1 MNRHAAAVVL
11 GALALA
17 GCASLEPAAFRRF
30 QSTVAAGHQAM
41 EREMA
46 RDVEWTREA
55 DAQVLATDK
64 DAALSA
70 LTLKG
75 PGDNGWAPD
84 NPPAHWTARRTLD
97 TLRAMNGAFGAYAA
111 LLTDLADGRDV
122 EEDAVDAVGDDLND
136 AARDARRALGELR
149 PADRATAAG
158 GAAFAAESLRRCLRA
173 RRAGKLADALRENQ
187 PLAVAHAALGRA
199 LVDIVRADLKAA
211 YADQAAAI
219 HEKWNDKR
227 SPGRITLG
235 RSLFNLNDEFSAAM
249 ASLDD
254 LAVFYDHLPAAHA
267 DLRARLRKERTAG
280 PAARAWGRSAGAAA
294 RRARTLEA
302 SR

>member
-1 MNRHAAAVVL
+1 MTARAAAVAL

-30 QSTVAAGHQAM
+30 QATVAEGHAGM
-41 EREMA
+41 ERELA

-55 DAQVLATDK
+55 DAQVLASEK
-64 DAALSA
+64 DAILSA

-75 PGDNGWAPD
+75 AGENGWAPET
-84 NPPAHWTARRTLD
+84 PPAHWTARRTLD
-97 TLRAMNGAFGAYAA
+97 ALRTLNGAFGAYAA

-122 EEDAVDAVGDDLND
+122 EGDAIDAVGDDLND
-136 AARDARRALGELR
+136 AARDVRRALGELR
-149 PADRATAAG
+149 PADRAVAAG
-158 GAAFAAESLRRCLRA
+158 GAAFAAESLRRFLRA
-173 RRAGKLADALRENQ
+173 RRAGALADALRDNQ
-187 PLAVAHAALGRA
+187 PLAAAHAALGRA

-235 RSLFNLNDEFSAAM
+235 RSLFNLNDEFAVAM

-267 DLRARLRKERTAG
+267 DLRARLLKERTAG

>member
-1 MNRHAAAVVL
+1 MTRRAAAVAL

-30 QSTVAAGHQAM
+30 QATVAEGHAGM
-41 EREMA
+41 ERELA

-55 DAQVLATDK
+55 DAQVLASEK
-64 DAALSA
+64 DAILSA

-75 PGDNGWAPD
+75 SGENGWAPE
-84 NPPAHWTARRTLD
+84 NPPAHWTARRTLE
-97 TLRAMNGAFGAYAA
+97 TLRVLNGAFGAYAA
-111 LLTDLADGRDV
+111 LLTDLADGRKV
-122 EEDAVDAVGDDLND
+122 EEDAVDALGDDLND
-136 AARDARRALGELR
+136 AARDARRAMGELR
-149 PADRATAAG
+149 PADRAVAAG

-173 RRAGKLADALRENQ
+173 RRAGTLADALRDNQ
-187 PLAVAHAALGRA
+187 PLAAAHAALGRA
-199 LVDIVRADLKAA
+199 LVDLVRADLKAA

-235 RSLFNLNDEFSAAM
+235 RSLFNLNDEFAAAM

-254 LAVFYDHLPAAHA
+254 LAVFYDHLPGAHA
-267 DLRARLRKERTAG
+267 ALRARLLKERTAG